1 MFQYILTL
9 ILMLSLGAVLYLVAR
24 SLPRVSAE
32 EGKEDKRGL
41 VERWVTSEIPEKA
54 DELLNSFLFKLF
66 KRVKLVLL
74 KVDNILGK
82 RIEKVRPANGKGEQ
96 GAGLHPAEPLQTN
109 FQDLSETKKEKKK

>member
-41 VERWVTSEIPEKA
+41 VERWVTSEFPEKA
-54 DELLNSFLFKLF
+54 DEALLIILILTTLNFLQDKQF
-66 KRVKLVLL
+66 LL
-74 KVDNILGK
+74 KLLLPIPETAKLIILK
-82 RIEKVRPANGKGEQ
+82 
-96 GAGLHPAEPLQTN
+96 
-109 FQDLSETKKEKKK
+109 

>member
-9 ILMLSLGAVLYLVAR
+9 VIMFALGTVLYLVAR

-32 EGKEDKRGL
+32 RAEEDRRGL

-54 DELLNSFLFKLF
+54 DELLNSFLFKFFRRL
-66 KRVKLVLL
+66 KLVLL

-82 RIEKVRPANGKGEQ
+82 RIERVKPEDGKS
-96 GAGLHPAEPLQTN
+96 EPLVSN
-109 FQDLSETKKEKKK
+109 FQDLTEEKKDKKK